1 MYSFHCFTYR
11 QECAKVGR
19 TDKLS
24 VFPAFVPCACD
35 NIAKLLL
42 SLFAQIYNIKV

>member
-1 MYSFHCFTYR
+1 MYC
-11 QECAKVGR
+11 QECAKTGR

-24 VFPAFVPCACD
+24 VFPAFVSLMGD

-42 SLFAQIYNIKV
+42 SLFAEII

>member
-19 TDKLS
+19 TDKMS
-24 VFPAFVPCACD
+24 VFAAFVCPTCD
-35 NIAKLLL
+35 NIAKLFL
-42 SLFAQIYNIKV
+42 SLFAQII